1 MAMCLR
7 KVRIPDYTAP
17 MATQEPVS
25 DASPSTTFPQS
36 MASREHI
43 TRRLRDC
50 GIPVTHQRVEIAS
63 MLYACAEHV
72 TAEMLFRRV
81 NRKQPE
87 TSRATVYNTL
97 RLLCRHGLV
106 REVIV
111 EPGKVFYDPNT
122 TAHHHYYDAEHGEL
136 IDLPAD
142 QVGIIGLPP
151 LPPGMVAEAVEIIV
165 RVRRTPA
172 APSA

>member
-1 MAMCLR
+1 
-7 KVRIPDYTAP
+7 
-17 MATQEPVS
+17 
-25 DASPSTTFPQS
+25 
-36 MASREHI
+36 
-43 TRRLRDC
+43 
-50 GIPVTHQRVEIAS
+50 

-81 NRKQPE
+81 NREQPE